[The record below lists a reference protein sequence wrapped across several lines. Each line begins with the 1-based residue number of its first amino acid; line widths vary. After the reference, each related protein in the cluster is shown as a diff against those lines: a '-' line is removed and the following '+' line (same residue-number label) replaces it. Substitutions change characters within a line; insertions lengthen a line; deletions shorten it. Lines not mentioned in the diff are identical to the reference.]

1 MNNGRRQTGIALIA
15 VLWVVSGLSIIVAA
29 VLAQTRTEV
38 RLTRTH
44 VDLARA
50 RAMSEAGVYRGLY
63 ELLRARESVRFGL
76 PENVPRL
83 EWGAA
88 TVAIRIDN
96 EAGKIDVNH
105 APEALLQN
113 LFVQAGA
120 GEGQARQ
127 LASRTETLRRY
138 SSITADGRDEG
149 DTFASIEDFAAQ
161 LGLSARLWRRMSSWI
176 TVHNGRAGVNP
187 YVARKDVLSIVPGFD
202 STVLEN
208 LLQEGSPHRLQSR
221 LERIEQVY
229 LTDRLSPVYTVS
241 ASATVD
247 GVSTTAEA
255 TIKMSAHR
263 SHPYTILTWSEE
275 PRFQGG

>member
-1 MNNGRRQTGIALIA
+1 VNNGRRQAGIALIA

-29 VLAQTRTEV
+29 VLAQTRTEA

-63 ELLRARESVRFGL
+63 ELLRARESVRYGL
-76 PENVPRL
+76 PDDMPRL
-83 EWGAA
+83 EWGTA
-88 TVAIRIDN
+88 TVTIRIDN

-105 APEALLQN
+105 APELLLQN
-113 LFVQAGA
+113 LFVQAGV
-120 GEGQARQ
+120 GEAQARQ
-127 LASRTETLRRY
+127 LASRTERLRRY
-138 SSITADGRDEG
+138 SGTTAYGQDEE

-161 LGLSARLWRRMSSWI
+161 LDLSARSWRRMSSWI
-176 TVHNGRAGVNP
+176 TVHNGRAGINP
-187 YVARKDVLSIVPGFD
+187 YVAHKEVLSMLPGFD
-202 STVLEN
+202 PAVLEN

-241 ASATVD
+241 ASATID
-247 GVSTTAEA
+247 GVSTTVAA

-263 SHPYTILTWSEE
+263 SRPYHILTWSEE
-275 PRFQGG
+275 PGFQGG

>member
-1 MNNGRRQTGIALIA
+1 MNSGRRQGGIALIA

-29 VLAQTRTEV
+29 VLAQTRTEA

-63 ELLRARESVRFGL
+63 ELLRARESVRYGL
-76 PENVPRL
+76 PESMPRL
-83 EWGAA
+83 EWGTA
-88 TVAIRIDN
+88 TVTIRIDN

-105 APEALLQN
+105 APELLLQN
-113 LFVQAGA
+113 LFVQAGV
-120 GEGQARQ
+120 GEAQARQ
-127 LASRTETLRRY
+127 LASRAERLRRY
-138 SSITADGRDEG
+138 SGTIAYGEDDE

-161 LGLSARLWRRMSSWI
+161 LDLPARSWRRMSSWI
-176 TVHNGRAGVNP
+176 TVHNGRAGINP
-187 YVARKDVLSIVPGFD
+187 YVAHEEVLSMLPGFD
-202 STVLEN
+202 SAVLEN

-241 ASATVD
+241 ASATID
-247 GVSTTAEA
+247 GVSTTVEA

-263 SHPYTILTWSEE
+263 SRPYHILTWSEE